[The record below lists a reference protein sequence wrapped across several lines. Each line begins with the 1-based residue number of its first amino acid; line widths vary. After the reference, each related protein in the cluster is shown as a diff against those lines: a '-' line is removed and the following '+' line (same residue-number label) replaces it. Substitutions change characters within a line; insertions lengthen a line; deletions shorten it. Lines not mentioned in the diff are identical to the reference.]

1 MKLLIIT
8 QKVDERDQVLGFM
21 HRWIE
26 EFAKQCEALTV
37 ICLEEGAHHLPKN
50 VRVLSLGKEQKFSRI
65 RYVLRFWYFIW
76 RERNVYDAV
85 FVHMNQ
91 IYMVLGWLVWRV
103 LGKKISLWYAHGA
116 VSASLRMAEKMTD
129 VVFTSTASGF
139 RIRSAKVRIV
149 GQGIDTDHFAPPTYV
164 GVPIARLEN
173 PLPKIIIIGRLSPA
187 KDQATLIPALA
198 LLVKAGE
205 QFDAVIIGSAGREE
219 QESYAQSLYRMVD
232 EKNLGKF
239 VRFTGGVPHKDI
251 LAYLRQAD
259 IFVNPGLTGS
269 LDKAGL
275 EAMATGLPV
284 LTCNEAYEGVLGDY
298 RGLLMFEKKNPDDL
312 AKKLMA
318 LMRMDAASRLHLRQS
333 MRSMVVAHHCVEGL
347 VGKIIAILK
356 TS

>member
-8 QKVDERDQVLGFM
+8 QKVDEHDQVLGFM

-26 EFAKQCEALTV
+26 EFAMRCEALTV
-37 ICLEEGAHHLPKN
+37 ICLEEGTHHLPRN
-50 VRVLSLGKEQKFSRI
+50 VKVLSLGKEHWQSRV

-76 RERNVYDAV
+76 RERNDYDAV

-91 IYMVLGWLVWRV
+91 IYVVLGWLGWRV

-116 VSASLRMAEKMTD
+116 VSASLRVAETMTD

-149 GQGIDTDHFAPPTYV
+149 GQGIDTDYFAPPTYI

-173 PLPKIIIIGRLSPA
+173 QMPKIIMIGRLSPA
-187 KDQATLIPALA
+187 KDQATLIQALE
-198 LLVKAGE
+198 LLARANEKFEA
-205 QFDAVIIGSAGREE
+205 DIIGGAGREE
-219 QESYAQSLYRMVD
+219 QELYAQCLYRMVD

-284 LTCNEAYEGVLGDY
+284 LTCNEAYVEVLGGYHD
-298 RGLLMFEKKNPDDL
+298 LLMFEKKNPADL

-318 LMRMDAASRLHLRQS
+318 LMRMDPASLLHLRQS
-333 MRSMVVAHHCVEGL
+333 MRSIVVAHHRVEGL
-347 VGKIIAILK
+347 IGKIIAILK